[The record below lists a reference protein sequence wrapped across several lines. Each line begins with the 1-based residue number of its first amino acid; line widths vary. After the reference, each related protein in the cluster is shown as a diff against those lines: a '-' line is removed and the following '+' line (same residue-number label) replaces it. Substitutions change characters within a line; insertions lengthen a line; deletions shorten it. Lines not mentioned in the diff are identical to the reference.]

1 MKRVYVVIPPVLV
14 DMPRDTMLCPG
25 EYITIY
31 SPNTD
36 KFVWSDGTTSSR
48 LYPRYSGIY
57 TLTASNYCYS
67 VDSAVLIELL
77 DCANDIYIPNAF
89 TPNGNGLN
97 EMFKPVFTQI
107 ERIEEYKFYI
117 YNRWGNLLYYTT
129 DVYDGWTGYGS
140 DEGVYVYIIEYKN
153 RKEKAKQIKGTVTL
167 IR

>member
-1 MKRVYVVIPPVLV
+1 VVIPPVLV
-14 DMPRDTMLCPG
+14 NMPNDTALCPG
-25 EYITIY
+25 EYITVY

-36 KFVWSDGTTSSR
+36 RFVWSDGTNGSR
-48 LYPRYSGIY
+48 LYPKYSGIY

-67 VDSAVLIELL
+67 LDSTVLIELL
-77 DCANDIYIPNAF
+77 DCDNDIYIPNAF

-97 EMFKPVFTQI
+97 EVFKPVFSRS
-107 ERIEEYKFYI
+107 EYLEEYKFYI

-129 DVYDGWTGYGS
+129 DIYDSWTGYGC

-153 RKEKAKQIKGTVTL
+153 KRKKQQHLTGTVAL